1 MKRLTSAA
9 TASAA
14 LAFAA
19 LQEKAA
25 TLCIKAFSRA
35 VLPASCALCGRPSR
49 DGRPLCKACREKMLI
64 AARARRLL
72 EREEDRCAACGT
84 RLISA
89 EGFCPECRSGDKPFK
104 AADAVCTLFSYTPAN
119 AALLSA
125 WKIAGCRLYSSI
137 FAEILAAV
145 FAASNLTGEECRAR
159 GIAAVPVPP
168 RPGKIKRAG
177 WDQIDEL
184 CRLLRKRSG
193 LPVADCLARSATAQQ
208 KGLGREERKAN
219 ISGQI
224 SLKKGKCPPQ
234 TAILIDD
241 IVTTGATAD
250 ACAEALK
257 GAGCSFVAVLALFRD
272 E

>member
-1 MKRLTSAA
+1 MKRLSP
-9 TASAA
+9 ASLQTFIAA
-14 LAFAA
+14 L
-19 LQEKAA
+19 
-25 TLCIKAFSRA
+25 CVKAFSRA
-35 VLPASCALCGRPSR
+35 VLPVSCSVCGNPSSN
-49 DGRPLCKACREKMLI
+49 GYPVCKPCREKLL
-64 AARARRLL
+64 ASARARRLL
-72 EREEDRCAACGT
+72 EREEDRCASCGA

-89 EGFCPECRSGDKPFK
+89 EGLCPECRSGDKPFK
-104 AADAVCTLFSYTPAN
+104 AADSVCTLFSYTPQN
-119 AALLSA
+119 ARLLSE
-125 WKIAGCRLYSSI
+125 WKIAECRLYSSI

-145 FAASNLTGEECRAR
+145 FAASGLSGEECKKR
-159 GIAAVPVPP
+159 GIAIVPVPP
-168 RPGKIKRAG
+168 RPGKIKRTG
-177 WDQIDEL
+177 WDQVEEL

-208 KGLGREERKAN
+208 KGLGKEERKAN
-219 ISGQI
+219 IRGQI

-257 GAGCSFVAVLALFRD
+257 SAGSRLVAVLALFRD